1 MKNAEFENLLKKRL
15 FLTSEVLS
23 KKGDEYATEEDRFHN
38 FKAAGRKEGISPVA
52 ALKGMMLKHVIAVD
66 DLIRLYETDPSKLR
80 AKVVEE
86 KIGDY
91 INYLILMEGLF
102 VEVVLVPKSTP
113 APIIVEEEEE

>member
-1 MKNAEFENLLKKRL
+1 
-15 FLTSEVLS
+15 
-23 KKGDEYATEEDRFHN
+23 
-38 FKAAGRKEGISPVA
+38 
-52 ALKGMMLKHVIAVD
+52 MMLKHVIAVD

-102 VEVVLVPKSTP
+102 VEVVLVSKSTP